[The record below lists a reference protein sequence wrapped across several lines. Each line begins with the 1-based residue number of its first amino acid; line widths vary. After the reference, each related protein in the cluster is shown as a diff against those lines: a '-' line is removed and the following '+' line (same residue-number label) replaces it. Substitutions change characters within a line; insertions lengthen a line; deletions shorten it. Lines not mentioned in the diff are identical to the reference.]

1 LDVMAREF
9 YVTLEDSSEIDVA
22 RLLFDLFRECI
33 RGEVKLLNQ
42 LKEKAIARKAKGDVI
57 AQSQGVNEVEEV
69 DPSLLDPEYLNDY
82 GGVSDDSDEE
92 ME

>member
-1 LDVMAREF
+1 MAREF

-22 RLLFDLFRECI
+22 RLLFDLFRECV

-42 LKEKAIARKAKGDVI
+42 LKEKSIARKAKGDVI
-57 AQSQGVNEVEEV
+57 AQSQGVNEVEV

-82 GGVSDDSDEE
+82 GDVSDDSDEE
-92 ME
+92 M

>member
-1 LDVMAREF
+1 MAREF

-22 RLLFDLFRECI
+22 RLLFDLFRECV

-42 LKEKAIARKAKGDVI
+42 LKEKSIARKAKGDVI

-82 GGVSDDSDEE
+82 GDVSDDSDEE
-92 ME
+92 M

>member
-1 LDVMAREF
+1 MAREF

>member
-1 LDVMAREF
+1 MDVMAREF

>member
-1 LDVMAREF
+1 MAREF

-22 RLLFDLFRECI
+22 RLLFDLFRECV
-33 RGEVKLLNQ
+33 RGDVNLLNQ

-82 GGVSDDSDEE
+82 GDVSDDSDEE
-92 ME
+92 M

>member
-1 LDVMAREF
+1 MDVMAREF

-22 RLLFDLFRECI
+22 RLLFDLFRECV